1 MQKFYHP
8 DYRPVR
14 QKAED
19 MAKISLWINT
29 VKLAR
34 ADQAVQRRALVAA
47 MIRAEEEIVSPAQSD
62 SSQGSFRR
70 IVVHFRQTGQ
80 ARPPPS

>member
-1 MQKFYHP
+1 
-8 DYRPVR
+8 
-14 QKAED
+14 
-19 MAKISLWINT
+19 
-29 VKLAR
+29 
-34 ADQAVQRRALVAA
+34 